1 MAVDAFLKID
11 GIEGESTDSNHK
23 GWIELISYYSDMT
36 QTVSRTASSAGGA
49 SAERVDFN
57 GFGFTKLLDKASPLL
72 ALACAA
78 GTHIDTIVLELCRAG
93 GDKLTFMQYTMRNC
107 IISSIETSGTH
118 GENFPSEDLEIDFG
132 QIEWRYTLQNR
143 AGGGG
148 AGNIAAGWNLEKNT
162 RA

>member
-1 MAVDAFLKID
+1 MAVDAFIKID

-23 GWIELISYYSDMT
+23 GWIELISYYSEMN
-36 QTVSRTASSAGGA
+36 QTVSRTASSAGGG
-49 SAERVDFN
+49 SAERVDFD

-78 GTHIDTIVLELCRAG
+78 GTHINTIILELCRAG

-107 IISSIETSGTH
+107 IISSIQTSGTY

-132 QIEWRYTLQNR
+132 QIEWRYTVQNR

>member
-1 MAVDAFLKID
+1 MAFDAFLQID
-11 GIEGESTDSNHK
+11 GIEGESTDSNHQ

-36 QTVSRTASSAGGA
+36 QTVSRTDSSAGGA
-49 SAERVDFN
+49 STERVDFN

-78 GTHIDTIVLELCRAG
+78 GTHINTIVLELCRSG
-93 GDKLTFMQYTMRNC
+93 GDKLTCMQYTMRNC
-107 IISSIETSGTH
+107 IISSVQTSGTY
-118 GENFPSEDLEIDFG
+118 GENFPSEDLEINFG
-132 QIEWRYTLQNR
+132 QIGWRYTLQKR
-143 AGGGG
+143 AGGGA